1 MTSHNELI
9 PTRNSLLNRLK
20 DWGDQ
25 ASWSDFFDTYWKLIY
40 GVASKAGLSDAEAQD
55 VVQETLLSVAKTM
68 PGFNYN
74 PEIGSF
80 KSYLLTLTRWR
91 ILDQLRR
98 RGQFPSVKQDH
109 DLTRT
114 EFVEQLIDSSGCEFQ
129 RVWDQEWETNLLN
142 AALEKVRRR
151 ANPKHFQLFD
161 LYVRKGWSV
170 QEVTQTMEVSVH
182 QVYTAKSRIAS
193 MLKKEIEDL
202 RRLE

>member
-1 MTSHNELI
+1 MTSHDELI

-25 ASWSDFFDTYWKLIY
+25 ASWTDFFDTYWKLIY

-98 RGQFPSVKQDH
+98 RGQFPTIKQDN

-114 EFVEQLIDSSGCEFQ
+114 EFVEQLINSSGCEFE

>member
-170 QEVTQTMEVSVH
+170 LEVTQTMEVSVH